1 MRGLIRLSTKRAL
14 VPVALLGLVAA
25 APQTTTSAPQA
36 SRTPAELTPMAVI
49 PAGTLR
55 LGISP
60 AETAWRA
67 AEAERLRGRALE
79 LVRAALPPESADVP
93 KSSGA
98 ADVARFLDR
107 TETRLRGLID
117 SGDRDL
123 NTVTDQ
129 SATYPDD
136 PYFAMR
142 RALLPLHREWLR
154 ARSVQLAQARNL
166 LALAE
171 YLTHPSQEERA
182 KAEVT
187 VRSFRLDRHPVT
199 VAQYRAFCEATGHP
213 LPWTLRLADG
223 EAIDFAKH
231 PQRLFPE
238 AADPA
243 FSRPD
248 APVTGVTFADAQ
260 AYAKW
265 AGKRLPTEIE
275 WRYAA
280 QGGRGGA
287 LFPWEDGGSAG
298 RVNLGQPTLLARN
311 AGDPNLAVLE
321 LDPAPEDGFVLVAPV
336 ASQPPNAFGVHDLGG
351 NVSEWCDGA
360 PFFQP
365 DLAAR
370 VSGAVAGPPDPDA
383 PRRWGS
389 KAAAY
394 QPLCGAN
401 YRSPRFHALLSR
413 RYGAPA
419 DHAHADRG
427 FRCAMDL
434 P

>member
-1 MRGLIRLSTKRAL
+1 MTMRF
-14 VPVALLGLVAA
+14 VPFCLATVLLH
-25 APQTTTSAPQA
+25 SACA
-36 SRTPAELTPMAVI
+36 SAQPRNLPPSPAEMAVI
-49 PAGTLR
+49 PAGKLR
-55 LGISP
+55 LGISEKERSWRQTEADRIRKRAVEMARLALPQDP
-60 AETAWRA
+60 AADSPKAPGEPDFGAVIDR
-67 AEAERLRGRALE
+67 AEARLRGI
-79 LVRAALPPESADVP
+79 
-93 KSSGA
+93 
-98 ADVARFLDR
+98 
-107 TETRLRGLID
+107 TEQA
-117 SGDRDL
+117 DRDL
-123 NTVTDQ
+123 KAVADQ

-142 RALLPLHREWLR
+142 RVLLPLHREWLR
-154 ARSVQLAQARNL
+154 AQSVQLAQARNL
-166 LALAE
+166 LALAD
-171 YLTHPSQEERA
+171 YLIHPPAEGSAE
-182 KAEVT
+182 AEVE

-199 VAQYRAFCEATGHP
+199 VAQYRAFCAATGHP

-223 EAIDFAKH
+223 EPIDFAKH

-243 FSRPD
+243 FALPD
-248 APVTGVTFADAQ
+248 APVTGVAFADAQ

-280 QGGRGGA
+280 QGGRPDA
-287 LFPWEDGGSAG
+287 LFPWDPDGAAG
-298 RVNLGQPTLLARN
+298 GNLGQPAIMTRN

-321 LDPAPEDGFVLVAPV
+321 FDPAPEDGHLLVAPV
-336 ASQPPNAFGVHDLGG
+336 GRFPANAFGIHDLGG

-370 VSGAVAGPPDPDA
+370 IQGTVTGPPDPNA

-389 KAAAY
+389 KASAY

-413 RYGAPA
+413 RYGAPV